1 MGNFITDYEGDE
13 NDPIPSW
20 LFVCP
25 NCKLKFEIPA
35 KGYEVATP
43 VVPCPNCETMVKG
56 GF

>member
-25 NCKLKFEIPA
+25 NCKLKFEVPA
-35 KGYEVATP
+35 KGYEVTTP
-43 VVPCPNCETMVKG
+43 VVECPNCETMVKG

>member
-13 NDPIPSW
+13 NDPIPTW

-25 NCKLKFEIPA
+25 ACGIKFTIRATGNEAQVPIRPCVNCGKD
-35 KGYEVATP
+35 
-43 VVPCPNCETMVKG
+43 VKG